1 MEHRNLT
8 LQTPT
13 LVLIAATRGM
23 LGAGIGLLL
32 AGRLSE
38 SRRQIVGRAL
48 LTVGIAS
55 TIPLAMKVFRRRP
68 QLESLSEPEREPVF

>member
-38 SRRQIVGRAL
+38 SKRQIVGCAL

-68 QLESLSEPEREPVF
+68 QLESVSEPEREPVF

>member
-1 MEHRNLT
+1 MEHRNVT
-8 LQTPT
+8 LRTPT
-13 LVLIAATRGM
+13 IALIAATRGM

-32 AGRLSE
+32 ADKLSPQK
-38 SRRQIVGRAL
+38 RQIVGGAL

-68 QLESLSEPEREPVF
+68 AHELEAMHEPEPVF